1 MRSRQQAVIQGNW
14 MERPAFQSK
23 TARTPKCDNDVLV
36 SARHILWHV
45 GKGKSGTVIPPLHLL
60 HELPLVYTYVIFY
73 LYRVYVLIIY
83 YIFLIRAC
91 N

>member
-45 GKGKSGTVIPPLHLL
+45 GKGKSGTVIPPLNLL
-60 HELPLVYTYVIFY
+60 HELPKQTI
-73 LYRVYVLIIY
+73 LYPPLKRQLHTVTDTKKVFDRV
-83 YIFLIRAC
+83 
-91 N
+91 